1 MLLPANVV
9 NKTKNIGELKLPTYR
24 YSIQTDP
31 DRSAKASARDV
42 GISRKASREICRAIK
57 GMTIHQSVE
66 FLEAVIEKKVAVP
79 YRRFK
84 RNVGHKS
91 NVVGWTGGRY
101 PEKAA
106 KEILKV
112 IRNLE
117 NNAENNQLQL
127 DRCRIVHASTLQG
140 TKQKAIFYR
149 AQGRSSPKVREFV
162 HIELIAEVAES

>member
-1 MLLPANVV
+1 MVLPANVV
-9 NKTKNIGELKLPTYR
+9 RINSSHIGDLRLPTYR

-42 GISRKASREICRAIK
+42 DVSRKAAREICKTIK
-57 GMTIHQSVE
+57 GMTIHQSTE
-66 FLEAVIEKKVAVP
+66 FLEAVIEKKIAVP
-79 YRRFK
+79 YRRHK

-91 NVVGWTGGRY
+91 SVVKWTGGRY

-127 DRCRIVHASTLQG
+127 DKCRIIHATTLQG
-140 TKQKAIFYR
+140 KIGR
-149 AQGRSSPKVREFV
+149 AHV
-162 HIELIAEVAES
+162 

>member
-24 YSIQTDP
+24 YSVQTDP
-31 DRSAKASARDV
+31 DRSAKASARDI

-84 RNVGHKS
+84 K

-127 DRCRIVHASTLQG
+127 DRCRIIHASTLQG